1 MIFTPTGIFS
11 VMEIERLIKQNRK
24 GILRIARRHGA
35 KNIRLFGSVARGE
48 AGESSDV
55 DILVDVGETPFPWF
69 PGGLIA
75 GPEELL
81 GRKVHVLTVGALHSN
96 IRDRVLQEAVP
107 L

>member
-1 MIFTPTGIFS
+1 
-11 VMEIERLIKQNRK
+11 MEIEQLIKEKREE
-24 GILRIARRHGA
+24 ILKIARRHGA

-48 AGESSDV
+48 AGESSDI
-55 DILVDVGETPFPWF
+55 DILVEVGENPSPWF

-75 GPEELL
+75 DLEELL
-81 GRKVHVLTVGALHSN
+81 GRRVHVVTVGALHSY